1 MPNTNIRTIQFT
13 DAEGM
18 PRVGVVEGDLIR
30 HVEGLQ
36 SIYALADD
44 AIRSNRG
51 LTDVILSRAGSCT
64 ESYDQIEAEGRL
76 LPPVSHPDGPAHFL
90 VSGTGLT
97 HIGSAATRN
106 ANHAGVTDP
115 ENPPKSDSMR
125 LFEQGLAGGKPLG
138 EEIGAMPEWFFKGT
152 GTCLVP
158 PGAPLSSPNFA
169 RSCAEEPEITG
180 IYLVAP
186 DGTPCRIGYVIS
198 NDLSDHETEML
209 NFMYVAPSKLRDC
222 AMGPELLI
230 GDLPPLVE
238 GKSRILRA
246 GQIIWEGR
254 FESGDEAMSYS
265 VANLE
270 HHHFRHPHFRRPGDL
285 HAHLFGCPVMS
296 FGDGVRTRSGDVF
309 EFDIP
314 EFGRP
319 LRNSVIFEDGSP
331 KPFRVRQL

>member
-1 MPNTNIRTIQFT
+1 MSNIRTIQFT
-13 DAEGM
+13 DTDGQ
-18 PRVGVVEGDLIR
+18 PRVGVVQDDFIR
-30 HVEGLQ
+30 QVEGLD
-36 SIYALADD
+36 SIYALAAE
-44 AIRSNRG
+44 AI
-51 LTDVILSRAGSCT
+51 AGSRSLEET
-64 ESYDQIEAEGRL
+64 VMSRVGSRTDSYDRIEAEGRL
-76 LPPVSHPDGPAHFL
+76 LPPISHPDGPAHFL
-90 VSGTGLT
+90 VTGTGLT

-106 ANHAGVTDP
+106 AKHAGVADP
-115 ENPPKSDSMR
+115 SNPPKSDSMR
-125 LFEQGLAGGKPLG
+125 LFEQGLAAGKPAG

-152 GTCLVP
+152 GACLVA
-158 PGAPLSSPNFA
+158 PGEPLSSPNFA

-180 IYLVAP
+180 IYIIAP

-222 AMGPELLI
+222 SMGPELLI
-230 GDLPPLVE
+230 GDLPSLVE
-238 GKSRILRA
+238 GTSRILRD
-246 GQIIWEGR
+246 GDVLWEGR

-265 VANLE
+265 VSNLE
-270 HHHFRHPHFRRPGDL
+270 HHHFRHIRFRRPGDL

-319 LRNSVIFEDGSP
+319 LRNPVIFEDGSP
-331 KPFRVRQL
+331 RPFRVRQL